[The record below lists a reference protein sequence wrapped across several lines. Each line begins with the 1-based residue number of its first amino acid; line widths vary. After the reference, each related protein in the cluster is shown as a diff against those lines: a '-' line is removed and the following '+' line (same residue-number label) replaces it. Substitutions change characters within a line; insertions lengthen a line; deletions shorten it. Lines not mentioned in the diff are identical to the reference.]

1 MKEEDGGIEGGR
13 KGKKEEGPPYKKDWC
28 SKIEQKDKMTFRK
41 DICKLRE
48 PLVYFSGLNKSSKM
62 SYDTFSQ
69 DKRNTK

>member
-1 MKEEDGGIEGGR
+1 MKEEEGGMEVGS
-13 KGKKEEGPPYKKDWC
+13 KEKKEEGPYKKDWC

-41 DICKLRE
+41 ETCKLRE
-48 PLVYFSGLNKSSKM
+48 PWVYFSGLNKSSKM